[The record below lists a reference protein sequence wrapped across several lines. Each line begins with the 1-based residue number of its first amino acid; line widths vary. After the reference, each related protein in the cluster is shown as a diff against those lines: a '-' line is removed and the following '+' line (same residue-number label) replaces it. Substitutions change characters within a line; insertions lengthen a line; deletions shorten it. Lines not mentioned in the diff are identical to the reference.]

1 MGLSDLPG
9 QTDSATGGTTANP
22 IFRTAEAY
30 CIYLE
35 AYYERHKTLGGNCD
49 TYWKALR
56 TRAQVD
62 TDYQKTIDHTDL
74 SKERDLAAKTKG
86 IDATLYNIRR
96 ERRCE
101 FIAEGM
107 RLDDLR
113 RWRALDNMRN
123 YEIMGMNLWEE
134 MFKRY
139 AMAGLSLKPTVVSQ
153 YDAGDPEST
162 YIKVFKVNE
171 SDKAYNGYNFPKP
184 HYLEPIPLSEILLT
198 ADDANNPENSN
209 IYQNPGWPISSGSLA
224 DYTYD
229 CD

>member
-1 MGLSDLPG
+1 M
-9 QTDSATGGTTANP
+9 
-22 IFRTAEAY
+22 
-30 CIYLE
+30 E

-123 YEIMGMNLWEE
+123 YEIMGMNLWKE

-139 AMAGLSLKPTVVSQ
+139 AMAGLDLKPTVVSQ